1 MSAEDRN
8 GRFGILD
15 SIGSRICA
23 IRKKRGMTQS
33 QLAGEDVTRNMLSRI
48 ENGAALP
55 SLPTLCV
62 IADRLSVPVGA
73 LLGDLEEFSAWQ
85 LSLDMK
91 RLLEQKKYDRVI
103 EQLKGAASD
112 EELTAL
118 LCKAYIGKAD
128 ELYSRGGLGFALQYL
143 EAADRICKNSEDS
156 ERIFILRTLISICP
170 ALYPDDAVSADSSH
184 ESRLRGIIFDKSG
197 RAMYLYALTR
207 LGGLEK
213 SAYSQP
219 HPMADTL
226 RSELS
231 PLTSISSDRICRIH
245 IDAKLD
251 MISAEYLDAKAK
263 LLTILS
269 PEPPPAILYDI
280 LADLEF
286 CCKCCGDFENAY
298 KYSGQRL
305 ELTKRIT

>member
-8 GRFGILD
+8 GRFPVLTN
-15 SIGSRICA
+15 IGKQICA

-55 SLPTLCV
+55 SLPTLCA
-62 IADRLSVPVGA
+62 IAKRLDVPVGA
-73 LLGDLEEFSAWQ
+73 LIGDMKDFSNWQ

-91 RLLEQKKYDRVI
+91 RLMDQKKYDKVI
-103 EQLKGAASD
+103 ERLKGVAD
-112 EELTAL
+112 DGELLAL
-118 LCKAYIGKAD
+118 LCKAYIGKAA
-128 ELYSRGGLGFALQYL
+128 ELYERGGLNTALQYL
-143 EAADRICKNSEDS
+143 EAAERISKSDDDS
-156 ERIFILRTLISICP
+156 ERIFVLRTLISVCP
-170 ALYPDDAVSADSSH
+170 ALYPDDAVSADGTH
-184 ESRLRGIIFDKSG
+184 EDRLRGIIFEKSQ
-197 RAMYLYALTR
+197 RAIYLYALEKLR
-207 LGGLEK
+207 GLEK

-219 HPMADTL
+219 HPMAVTL
-226 RSELS
+226 RAELE
-231 PLTSISSDRICRIH
+231 PLILSTSDKVCRVH

-251 MISAEYLDAKAK
+251 MINGEYLDAKAK